1 MEADVILEEKCKKC
15 DYLRRQLVRALSTM
29 EKKND
34 VFEIKKELEQV
45 QAECEIRECPYC
57 RRKLG

>member
-1 MEADVILEEKCKKC
+1 MTLEEERCKKC
-15 DYLRRQLVRALSTM
+15 DYLRGQLVRALSTM

-45 QAECEIRECPYC
+45 QMGCEIRECPYC
-57 RRKLG
+57 GRKLG

>member
-1 MEADVILEEKCKKC
+1 MIEEERCRKC
-15 DYLRRQLVRALSTM
+15 DCLRGQLVRALSTM

-45 QAECEIRECPYC
+45 QMACEIRECPYSG
-57 RRKLG
+57 RKLG

>member
-1 MEADVILEEKCKKC
+1 MMLEEERCRKC
-15 DYLRRQLVRALSTM
+15 DCLRGQLVRALSTM

-45 QAECEIRECPYC
+45 QTGCEIRECPYC
-57 RRKLG
+57 GRKLG

>member
-34 VFEIKKELEQV
+34 IFEIRKELKRLQTG
-45 QAECEIRECPYC
+45 CEVNCRGKIR
-57 RRKLG
+57 

>member
-1 MEADVILEEKCKKC
+1 MILEEERCKKC

-34 VFEIKKELEQV
+34 IFEIRKELKQV
-45 QAECEIRECPYC
+45 QTGCEIRECPYC
-57 RRKLG
+57 GRKLG

>member
-1 MEADVILEEKCKKC
+1 MMSEEEKCRKC
-15 DYLRRQLVRALSTM
+15 GYLRGQLVRALSTM

-45 QAECEIRECPYC
+45 QMGCEIRECPYYG
-57 RRKLG
+57 RKLG

>member
-1 MEADVILEEKCKKC
+1 MLEEERCRKC
-15 DYLRRQLVRALSTM
+15 DCLRGQLVRALSTM

-45 QAECEIRECPYC
+45 QMGCEIRECPYC
-57 RRKLG
+57 GRKLG

>member
-1 MEADVILEEKCKKC
+1 MMSEEERCKKC
-15 DYLRRQLVRALSTM
+15 DYLRGQLVRALSTM

-45 QAECEIRECPYC
+45 QMGCEIRECPYC
-57 RRKLG
+57 GRKLG